1 LNIDLGSPAL
11 DIAVSL
17 SFVFFLLSLIA
28 SALTEGWAWFRNL
41 RAKNLREG
49 LEGMLGD
56 PVLVD
61 KILKH
66 PLIRTE
72 LARDG
77 TDKTPAFAP
86 QADAA
91 DAPPEK
97 ERGPSYIAP
106 RNFAMAFKAERGA
119 ELERAQDRAE
129 FLEDE
134 DVVGRQLSALGL
146 SSETLSGADAKATDE
161 TLEEWFEDAMD
172 RVNGWYKRHAQVVT
186 LVIAAIIAFGLN
198 ASTVRIVERLDK
210 EPAVR
215 ATLVAQAEAAE
226 GPAKVEE
233 TSLKEA
239 AQAASGAYDKVD
251 ALKLPIMWAGENVP
265 TSLAAI
271 LSTIL
276 GCLVTTAAISLGAP
290 FWFDTLSK
298 LSNLRAAGK
307 KPEADAKAPA

>member
-17 SFVFFLLSLIA
+17 SFVFFLFSLIA
-28 SALTEGWAWFRNL
+28 SALTEGWAWFRKL

-56 PVLVD
+56 KDLVD

-66 PLIRTE
+66 PLVRTE
-72 LARDG
+72 LVRDG
-77 TDKTPAFAP
+77 DQKTAAILPAAHKN
-86 QADAA
+86 
-91 DAPPEK
+91 EK

-106 RNFAMAFKAERGA
+106 RNFAKAFKAERTA
-119 ELERAQDRAE
+119 EANGKKGEAKDE
-129 FLEDE
+129 FLEDN
-134 DVVGRQLSALGL
+134 DVVGRQLTALGL
-146 SSETLSGADAKATDE
+146 NTERLSVSGQKATDE
-161 TLEEWFEDAMD
+161 TLEKWFEDAMD

-186 LVIAAIIAFGLN
+186 LVIAAVVAFGLN
-198 ASTVRIVERLDK
+198 ASALRIVERLDK

-226 GPAKVEE
+226 KPAKVEVE
-233 TSLKEA
+233 SLKDA
-239 AQAASGAYDKVD
+239 ADATSGAYDKVD

-265 TSLAAI
+265 TSLAGI
-271 LSTIL
+271 LSAVL
-276 GCLVTTAAISLGAP
+276 GCLLTTVAISLGAP
-290 FWFDTLSK
+290 FWFDTLTK

-307 KPEADAKAPA
+307 KPKEGSEAPA